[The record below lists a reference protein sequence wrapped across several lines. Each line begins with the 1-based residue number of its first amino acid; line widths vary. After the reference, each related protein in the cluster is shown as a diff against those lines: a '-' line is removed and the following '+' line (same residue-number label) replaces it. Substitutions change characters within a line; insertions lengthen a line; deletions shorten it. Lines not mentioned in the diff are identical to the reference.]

1 MQQYQKDNVKREL
14 VKEGATQAVS
24 LAANALLPGLGS
36 VLGPVTGALI
46 GNKQAQNVA
55 AENINEEFGDVG
67 STNNPYMANGG
78 LVPSSKIWAMYGD
91 KDKLKKRMAD
101 GGFLSGKAITPNDI
115 KSMQKDLNSK
125 GFYDGKID
133 GVAGRKTLSGLIN
146 MDEMSVLKNGGEIG
160 VPDLAKYIGP
170 SHENGG
176 ILVDSKGMPTES
188 NPAAEVEGDEM
199 ILNIDNESYVFSKRL
214 KI

>member
-1 MQQYQKDNVKREL
+1 MDKGQIESAAGSSL
-14 VKEGATQAVS
+14 TEGIS
-24 LAANALLPGLGS
+24 MGANLLIPGLGS
-36 VLGPVTGALI
+36 VVGPIAGMLVGDLVQ
-46 GNKQAQNVA
+46 GREEKRQLNKELSA
-55 AENINEEFGDVG
+55 VG
-67 STNNPYMANGG
+67 RDTNPYMANGG

-188 NPAAEVEGDEM
+188 NPVAEVEGGEM